1 MTPLQDLLARFRT
14 ESPTIRDQGTAF
26 ERLMLDYFQ
35 TEPQY
40 RDLYLMGDVIN
51 LGARML

>member
-40 RDLYLMGDVIN
+40 RDLYRAALHRMGSRSS
-51 LGARML
+51 G